1 MDSGRQFDTSH
12 LEFKLKRLSS
22 DIHNPCYLLH
32 LRDVNVLLD
41 CCIETSALV
50 HFLPSHQLLTPGC
63 SDLPVPT
70 HENVSVVEKSHA
82 TSVHATQDDCQVTI
96 GDNIYLRSKPQFCLM
111 NKTEFSSV
119 IWDAVDVI
127 LVSNTNSILGL
138 PFICSATNFRGRI
151 LATEPVV
158 KFGKVLMEDLLD
170 ALEQLPP
177 CKRYPVEQ
185 LKQDPKQPRSFLH
198 DFLGANDRVW
208 KEFYSRQT
216 IKDTLDRIQLVA
228 YHEPVDIF
236 GLLTICG
243 SSAGFGIGSCNW
255 TLTSPTEKVAYISH
269 TSLLYS
275 HVLPFDDSLLADV
288 DVLIMGTVNLLASTQ
303 LERTVNEFRHI
314 VVQTLARG
322 GHVLVPINPCG
333 MLFDLIE
340 TAIHAKE
347 NFKGTIQPLFPREKS
362 EANGNGQS
370 QVPPTNTSGT
380 SGRDSVFLDNTEGNN
395 THNSSNNNSVT
406 PLGGSSLAGRVA
418 RSPVFAVSS
427 QINVS
432 LAYANAYG
440 EWLNPEKEALL
451 YTADAPFPFQAL
463 LRSGHLLPLESLH
476 HTPTVKGLGDPQS
489 RSDSP
494 AISTSP
500 LVLGPNTRPGDWFS
514 SGAATTTISTTAAS
528 GAATLETS
536 TIVALAAPSAR
547 DRQAGLSGGV
557 WPSSPCLIFASHPS
571 LRFGSVVHLIRALAY
586 GDLRPGT
593 RTAQAGTPA
602 PRHSIILVES
612 GDYIHSPTTLG
623 PARCLQ
629 HLLNPYALR
638 SPDKSSDTICSTS
651 HSPTGVPTCDLSETA
666 TVFWLPMEARLGP
679 EELPHLLSR
688 CRSPRLT
695 LCLPTEMAPY
705 LVESLN
711 SGNFTTHYIAA
722 GQKLRLPTLGSKM
735 QPVRLSAQLVRHL
748 RPVHLTDPHS
758 KSVKASTKGQSDP
771 RIKPGVSGILAKSDV
786 STTILSGDHDQTLP
800 SGSKRISTPS
810 TDNTEPDIKRS
821 HKVDT
826 NVVQS
831 SVENSCLA
839 LVDGLLTTRD
849 GKYWLN
855 DPRELESSGTSRFSS
870 NRAVRPSTPPLPA
883 ALAGRRGEDDV
894 KSSGQSIKSDNRVFV
909 SHIPRIEPFR
919 LIKELTERGVTGAYL
934 ADKSMV
940 SHIAQRFPTRDHCGS
955 DAANGQSAEYIL
967 FPNPN
972 TVIQL
977 ADHSSHIL
985 TADEGTRT
993 TIRDS
998 ILSCLLQLETRVR
1011 TLFD

>member
-1 MDSGRQFDTSH
+1 
-12 LEFKLKRLSS
+12 
-22 DIHNPCYLLH
+22 
-32 LRDVNVLLD
+32 
-41 CCIETSALV
+41 
-50 HFLPSHQLLTPGC
+50 
-63 SDLPVPT
+63 
-70 HENVSVVEKSHA
+70 
-82 TSVHATQDDCQVTI
+82 
-96 GDNIYLRSKPQFCLM
+96 
-111 NKTEFSSV
+111 
-119 IWDAVDVI
+119 
-127 LVSNTNSILGL
+127 
-138 PFICSATNFRGRI
+138 
-151 LATEPVV
+151 
-158 KFGKVLMEDLLD
+158 
-170 ALEQLPP
+170 
-177 CKRYPVEQ
+177 
-185 LKQDPKQPRSFLH
+185 
-198 DFLGANDRVW
+198 
-208 KEFYSRQT
+208 
-216 IKDTLDRIQLVA
+216 
-228 YHEPVDIF
+228 
-236 GLLTICG
+236 
-243 SSAGFGIGSCNW
+243 
-255 TLTSPTEKVAYISH
+255 
-269 TSLLYS
+269 
-275 HVLPFDDSLLADV
+275 
-288 DVLIMGTVNLLASTQ
+288 
-303 LERTVNEFRHI
+303 
-314 VVQTLARG
+314 
-322 GHVLVPINPCG
+322 

-347 NFKGTIQPLFPREKS
+347 NFKGTIQPLFAREKP
-362 EANGNGQS
+362 EPIGNGQS
-370 QVPPTNTSGT
+370 QIPPPPSNMSGN
-380 SGRDSVFLDNTEGNN
+380 SGRDSLFLDSTEGTT
-395 THNSSNNNSVT
+395 THNSGSNSSVT

-500 LVLGPNTRPGDWFS
+500 LVLGPNTRPAEWFS
-514 SGAATTTISTTAAS
+514 SGAATTTISTTAAP
-528 GAATLETS
+528 GAAALETS
-536 TIVALAAPSAR
+536 TIVALATPSAR
-547 DRQAGLSGGV
+547 DRQAGLSGGI

-612 GDYIHSPTTLG
+612 GDYIYSPTTLG

-629 HLLNPYALR
+629 HLLSPYVLR

-651 HSPTGVPTCDLSETA
+651 QSPTGVPTCDLSETA

-688 CRSPRLT
+688 CRSSRLT

-705 LVESLN
+705 LVESLS
-711 SGNFTTHYIAA
+711 SGNFTTHYISA
-722 GQKLRLPTLGSKM
+722 GQKLRLPTLGSQM

-748 RPVHLTDPHS
+748 RPVHMTDPHS
-758 KSVKASTKGQSDP
+758 KSVKIATKGQSDP
-771 RIKPGVSGILAKSDV
+771 RTKPGVSGILAKSDV

-800 SGSKRISTPS
+800 TGSKRISTPS
-810 TDNTEPDIKRS
+810 VDSTEPDIKRS
-821 HKVDT
+821 QKMDT
-826 NVVQS
+826 SVVPS

-855 DPRELESSGTSRFSS
+855 DPRELESSGASRFSS

-909 SHIPRIEPFR
+909 SHVPRIEPFR

-955 DAANGQSAEYIL
+955 DPANAQSADYIL

-985 TADEGTRT
+985 TADEGTRA

-1011 TLFD
+1011 TLCD

>member
-1 MDSGRQFDTSH
+1 
-12 LEFKLKRLSS
+12 
-22 DIHNPCYLLH
+22 
-32 LRDVNVLLD
+32 
-41 CCIETSALV
+41 
-50 HFLPSHQLLTPGC
+50 
-63 SDLPVPT
+63 
-70 HENVSVVEKSHA
+70 
-82 TSVHATQDDCQVTI
+82 
-96 GDNIYLRSKPQFCLM
+96 
-111 NKTEFSSV
+111 
-119 IWDAVDVI
+119 
-127 LVSNTNSILGL
+127 
-138 PFICSATNFRGRI
+138 
-151 LATEPVV
+151 
-158 KFGKVLMEDLLD
+158 
-170 ALEQLPP
+170 
-177 CKRYPVEQ
+177 
-185 LKQDPKQPRSFLH
+185 
-198 DFLGANDRVW
+198 
-208 KEFYSRQT
+208 
-216 IKDTLDRIQLVA
+216 
-228 YHEPVDIF
+228 
-236 GLLTICG
+236 
-243 SSAGFGIGSCNW
+243 
-255 TLTSPTEKVAYISH
+255 
-269 TSLLYS
+269 
-275 HVLPFDDSLLADV
+275 
-288 DVLIMGTVNLLASTQ
+288 
-303 LERTVNEFRHI
+303 
-314 VVQTLARG
+314 
-322 GHVLVPINPCG
+322 

-347 NFKGTIQPLFPREKS
+347 NFKGTIQPLFPREKP
-362 EANGNGQS
+362 EPIGNGQS
-370 QVPPTNTSGT
+370 HVPPTTTSVN
-380 SGRDSVFLDNTEGNN
+380 SGRDSVFLDSTEGNT
-395 THNSSNNNSVT
+395 THNSSSNNSVT

-514 SGAATTTISTTAAS
+514 SGAATTTISTTAAP
-528 GAATLETS
+528 GAATLDTS
-536 TIVALAAPSAR
+536 TIVALATPSAR
-547 DRQAGLSGGV
+547 DRQAGLSGGI

-612 GDYIHSPTTLG
+612 GDYIY
-623 PARCLQ
+623 RFV
-629 HLLNPYALR
+629 Y
-638 SPDKSSDTICSTS
+638 TICSTS
-651 HSPTGVPTCDLSETA
+651 QSPTGVPTCDLSETA

-705 LVESLN
+705 LVRLAFNVESL
-711 SGNFTTHYIAA
+711 SSCNFTTHYIAA
-722 GQKLRLPTLGSKM
+722 GQKLRLPTLGSQM

-748 RPVHLTDPHS
+748 RPVHVTDPHS
-758 KSVKASTKGQSDP
+758 KSVKTTTKGQSDP
-771 RIKPGVSGILAKSDV
+771 RTKPGILAKSDV
-786 STTILSGDHDQTLP
+786 STTILSSDHDQTLP
-800 SGSKRISTPS
+800 SGSKRISAPS
-810 TDNTEPDIKRS
+810 TDSTEPDIKRF
-821 HKVDT
+821 HKMDT

-839 LVDGLLTTRD
+839 LVDGLLTSRD

-870 NRAVRPSTPPLPA
+870 NRTVRPSTPPIPA
-883 ALAGRRGEDDV
+883 ALAGRRGEDEV

-940 SHIAQRFPTRDHCGS
+940 SHIAQRFPTRDHCES
-955 DAANGQSAEYIL
+955 DAANAQSADYIL

-985 TADEGTRT
+985 TADEGTRA

-1011 TLFD
+1011 TLCD